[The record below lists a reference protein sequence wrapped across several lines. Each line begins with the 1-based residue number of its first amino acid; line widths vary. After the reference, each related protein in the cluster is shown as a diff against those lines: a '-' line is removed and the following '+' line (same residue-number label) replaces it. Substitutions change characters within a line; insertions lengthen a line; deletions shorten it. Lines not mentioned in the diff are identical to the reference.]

1 MLSPLRCLH
10 PIRNRR
16 IISAMMLIVALGSGL
31 VFSIPQRVVKD
42 RSVPFPCMDC
52 NCSCRNAD
60 ACWSGC
66 NCMLPAQ
73 KLAWAIEKGVKPP
86 DWFARIVAISSE
98 SESDTTPGCCSTAK
112 PVRSCCSTGES
123 RSNATRDVS
132 KDCASECFQ
141 EDSLVTLIPTIGK
154 RRCHGI
160 DRLYVLL
167 SMVLPIEQ
175 HAPLG
180 VQLPTDRL
188 GPVRSVSYQGLEA
201 SGLNRPP
208 ERSSV

>member
-1 MLSPLRCLH
+1 MFSALRYLH

-16 IISAMMLIVALGSGL
+16 MISAIMLVVAFGSGL

-52 NCSCRNAD
+52 NCSCRNAE

-66 NCMLPAQ
+66 GCMLPAQ
-73 KLAWAIEKGVKPP
+73 KLAWAIEKGIEPP
-86 DWFARIVAISSE
+86 AWFSRIVAADSVA
-98 SESDTTPGCCSTAK
+98 ESDVATSCCSTAK
-112 PVRSCCSTGES
+112 PIRSCCTAKES
-123 RSNATRDVS
+123 RSDAARAGA
-132 KDCASECFQ
+132 KDCDSESCQ
-141 EDSLVTLIPTIGK
+141 EDSCVTMIPAIGK
-154 RRCHGI
+154 RRCHGL

-175 HAPLG
+175 QSPLV

-201 SGLNRPP
+201 SSLNRPP
-208 ERSSV
+208 EQSSI